1 MKLGKI
7 FELKEESSEGEIN
20 EMVSEIQEMLKKA
33 KNKNEIVKLLTMAP
47 KIWGSRKL
55 SKYFEVS
62 YNIARKAF
70 DLRKTKGPG
79 SSPNPSKSTMTLPLK
94 TVNLVNDFYHAKYI
108 SRVLTG
114 KKYFISYVKDANRIH
129 VQKRLLLGNIKE
141 LYALF
146 QKDYPD
152 CQISLSKFTELRP
165 KECVLAGSN
174 GTHSVCV
181 CKTHKN
187 VKLMID
193 DSTLGELTKIYT
205 ETSFLSSYKT
215 IFFK

>member
-79 SSPNPSKSTMTLPLK
+79 SSPNPSKSTMTLP
-94 TVNLVNDFYHAKYI
+94 
-108 SRVLTG
+108 
-114 KKYFISYVKDANRIH
+114 VKDANRIH